1 MATYGIAV
9 WRLSRVPAISDFDK
23 LAIYASMGVIL
34 YGMSA
39 VVVDLGGQAV
49 FYTIGAII
57 KFFDER
63 KTERNANAVR
73 IVSNDNDL
81 TAQVIRE
88 IRRSLRRCW
97 RSWTTIQPRPR
108 SNRQAGRRA
117 RPCVSLW

>member
-1 MATYGIAV
+1 MVA
-9 WRLSRVPAISDFDK
+9 DFDK

-57 KFFDER
+57 KFIDER
-63 KTERNANAVR
+63 KAERNANAVR
-73 IVSNDNDL
+73 IVSSNDEL

-88 IRRSLRRCW
+88 NLPLAAQILEQS
-97 RSWTTIQPRPR
+97 
-108 SNRQAGRRA
+108 
-117 RPCVSLW
+117 VSEPTDGVK